1 MNTWGMMAQRRAS
14 RNPVSRLYRILRRKA
29 RTLRRLVFP
38 PEIIPFTAQSAQGHS
53 VAAFFADTP
62 SKIYQIA
69 QWIPVFEKAPAH
81 LRPVI
86 ITRHAAT
93 TEELQKLTSLL
104 VIHARTYDL
113 LMQLLELSKFK
124 ALIYVNNSYQNFQ
137 TLAYQQAGHIHVNH
151 GESDKISMV
160 SNQSKAYDR
169 VFVAGA
175 AARDRYLS
183 AVAWIDES
191 KLIPIGR
198 PQLDLDTTPIL
209 EKSALKTIT
218 YAPTWEGED
227 EANNYTSMD
236 CYGTNIIDAAL
247 KQESSRVIYKPHPRI
262 IDSKDP
268 AINAAHK
275 YILSRLSKGPHEV
288 HLSGD
293 VLSVLKETDLLISD
307 ISSVTLDFL
316 YLRPSGA
323 IFLSD
328 RRNNRSELEA
338 ESPVARAA
346 YIIDRSSIDSLAKTL
361 GEVLANDELFDRRQ
375 EVCRYYFGGIAA
387 GASTAAFYR
396 ELERVITNHESAIS
410 KLSRVRR
417 SN

>member
-1 MNTWGMMAQRRAS
+1 MRTWGKMAQRRS
-14 RNPVSRLYRILRRKA
+14 SSNPVARLYRVFRRKA
-29 RTLRRLVFP
+29 KTLKRMVFP
-38 PEIIPFTAQSAQGHS
+38 PELLPFTAESAQGHK
-53 VAAFFADTP
+53 VAVFFADTP

-69 QWIPVFEKAPAH
+69 QWIPVFEKAPVH

-86 ITRHAAT
+86 ITRHTAT
-93 TEELQKLTSLL
+93 TEELQKITSLL
-104 VIHARTYDL
+104 VVHARTYDL

-137 TLAYQQAGHIHVNH
+137 TLAYQQAAHIHVNH

-160 SNQSKAYDR
+160 SNQSKAYDK

-183 AVAWIDES
+183 AVAWVDEK
-191 KLIPIGR
+191 KLIPVGR
-198 PQLDLDTTPIL
+198 PQLDLATEPLL

-236 CYGTNIIDAAL
+236 CYGMAIIDAAVA
-247 KQESSRVIYKPHPRI
+247 QNGCRVVYKPHPRI
-262 IDSKDP
+262 LDSKDP
-268 AINAAHK
+268 LIINAHK
-275 YILSRLSKGPHEV
+275 YITNKLSRGPHEI
-288 HLSGD
+288 HLTGD
-293 VLSVLKETDLLISD
+293 VLSVLKDTDLLISD
-307 ISSVTLDFL
+307 ISSVTLDYL
-316 YLRPSGA
+316 YLKPSGA

-328 RRNNRSELEA
+328 RRNNRSELQA
-338 ESPVARAA
+338 ESPVALAA
-346 YIIDRSSIDSLAKTL
+346 YIVDSSTIGELTTSLAK
-361 GEVLANDELFDRRQ
+361 VLSHDELFDKRQ

-387 GASTAAFYR
+387 GESTAAFYR
-396 ELERVITNHESAIS
+396 ELEQTIAQHDTAVSQ
-410 KLSRVRR
+410 LSRVRR

>member
-1 MNTWGMMAQRRAS
+1 MAQRRRD
-14 RNPVSRLYRILRRKA
+14 RNPVARLYRVLKRKTK
-29 RTLRRLVFP
+29 TLWRLVFP
-38 PEIIPFTAQSAQGHS
+38 PELLPFTTDSAQNHR

-81 LRPVI
+81 LRPMI

-93 TEELQKLTSLL
+93 TEELQKITSLL
-104 VIHARTYDL
+104 VVHARTYDL

-137 TLAYQQAGHIHVNH
+137 TLAYQQAAHIHVNH

-175 AARDRYLS
+175 AAKDRYLS
-183 AVAWIDES
+183 AVAWIDEK

-198 PQLDLDTTPIL
+198 PQLDLETTPIL
-209 EKSALKTIT
+209 ENSALKTIT

-236 CYGTNIIDAAL
+236 CYGRAIIDAAL
-247 KQESSRVIYKPHPRI
+247 AQSGCRVIYKPHPRI
-262 IDSKDP
+262 MDSKDP
-268 AINAAHK
+268 LISDAHA
-275 YILSRLSKGPHEV
+275 YIMKRLARGPHEI
-288 HLSGD
+288 HLAGD
-293 VLSVLKETDLLISD
+293 VLSVLKDTDLLISD
-307 ISSVTLDFL
+307 ISSVTLDYL
-316 YLRPSGA
+316 YLKPSGA

-328 RRNNRSELEA
+328 RRSSRLELEA
-338 ESPVARAA
+338 ESPVAKAA
-346 YIIDRSSIDSLAKTL
+346 YIIDQTTISGLSGALTR
-361 GEVLANDELFDRRQ
+361 VLAHDELFDKRQ

-387 GASTAAFYR
+387 GESTAAFYR
-396 ELERVITNHESAIS
+396 ELERTIAEHDTSVSA
-410 KLSRVRR
+410 LSRVRR
-417 SN
+417 SQ

>member
-1 MNTWGMMAQRRAS
+1 MAQRRKAH
-14 RNPVSRLYRILRRKA
+14 NPITRLYRVLRRKT
-29 RTLRRLVFP
+29 RTLFRLVFP
-38 PEIIPFTAQSAQGHS
+38 PELIPFTSQSANGHK

-93 TEELQKLTSLL
+93 TEELQKITTLQ

-113 LMQLLELSKFK
+113 LMQLLELSHFK

-137 TLAYQQAGHIHVNH
+137 TLAYQQAAHIHVNH

-160 SNQSKAYDR
+160 SNQSKAYDI

-175 AARDRYLS
+175 AAKDRYLS
-183 AVAWIDES
+183 AVAWLDEK

-198 PQLDLDTTPIL
+198 PQLDLDTTPLL

-236 CYGTNIIDAAL
+236 CYGTAIIDAAVA
-247 KQESSRVIYKPHPRI
+247 QTGCRVIYKPHPRI

-268 AINAAHK
+268 RITAAHK
-275 YILSRLSKGPHEV
+275 YIIKKLSRGPHEV
-288 HLSGD
+288 HLTGD
-293 VLSVLKETDLLISD
+293 VLSILKDSDLLISD
-307 ISSVTLDFL
+307 ISSVTLDYL

-323 IFLSD
+323 IFVSD
-328 RRNNRSELEA
+328 RRNNRKELEA

-346 YIIDRSSIDSLAKTL
+346 YVIDASTIGQLKNSLAK
-361 GEVLANDELFDRRQ
+361 VLAHDELFDRRQ

-387 GASTAAFYR
+387 GESTAAFYR
-396 ELERVITNHESAIS
+396 ELERSVAEHDAAVSR
-410 KLSRVRR
+410 LSRIRR

>member
-1 MNTWGMMAQRRAS
+1 MAQRRKA
-14 RNPVSRLYRILRRKA
+14 RNPVARLYRVLRKKS
-29 RTLRRLVFP
+29 RTLWRLVFP
-38 PEIIPFTAQSAQGHS
+38 PEIIPFTRESAQGHR
-53 VAAFFADTP
+53 VAAFFADPP

-81 LRPVI
+81 LRPLI

-93 TEELQKLTSLL
+93 TEELQKITSLL
-104 VIHARTYDL
+104 VVHARTYDL
-113 LMQLLELSKFK
+113 LMQLLELSQFK

-137 TLAYQQAGHIHVNH
+137 TLAYQQAAHIHVNH

-160 SNQSKAYDR
+160 SNQAKAYDK

-175 AARDRYLS
+175 AAKDRYLA
-183 AVAWIDES
+183 AVAWIDEK
-191 KLIPIGR
+191 KLIPVGR
-198 PQLDLDTTPIL
+198 PQLDLETKPIL

-236 CYGTNIIDAAL
+236 SFGIAIVDAAIA
-247 KQESSRVIYKPHPRI
+247 QSGCRVIYKPHPRI
-262 IDSKDP
+262 LDSKDP
-268 AINAAHK
+268 LIIGAHK
-275 YILSRLSKGPHEV
+275 YIMNQLARGPHEI
-288 HLSGD
+288 HLAGD
-293 VLSVLKETDLLISD
+293 VLSILKETDLLISD
-307 ISSVTLDFL
+307 ISSVTLDYL

-328 RRNNRSELEA
+328 RRNNRTELEA
-338 ESPVARAA
+338 ESPVAKAA
-346 YIIDRSSIDSLAKTL
+346 YIVDSSTIGQLSESLGK
-361 GEVLANDELFDRRQ
+361 VLTKDELFDRRQ

-387 GASTAAFYR
+387 GESTTAFYR
-396 ELERVITNHESAIS
+396 ELEQTIAEHDVAVGQ
-410 KLSRVRR
+410 LSRVRR

>member
-1 MNTWGMMAQRRAS
+1 MAQRRKN
-14 RNPVSRLYRILRRKA
+14 RNPVTRFFRIIWKKS
-29 RTLRRLVFP
+29 RTLWRLVFP
-38 PEIIPFTAQSAQGHS
+38 PEIIPFNTDSAGGHS
-53 VAAFFADTP
+53 VAAFFADPP

-69 QWIPVFEKAPAH
+69 QWIPVFEKAPVH

-86 ITRHAAT
+86 VTRHAAT
-93 TEELQKLTSLL
+93 TEELKKITSLH

-113 LMQLLELSKFK
+113 LMQLLELSRFK

-137 TLAYQQAGHIHVNH
+137 TLAYQQAAHIHVNH

-160 SNQSKAYDR
+160 SNQAKAYDK

-175 AARDRYLS
+175 AAKDRYLA
-183 AVAWIDES
+183 AVAWLEE
-191 KLIPIGR
+191 KNLVPVGR

-209 EKSALKTIT
+209 EESTLKTIT

-236 CYGTNIIDAAL
+236 CYGIEIINAAI
-247 KQESSRVIYKPHPRI
+247 KQRNCRVIYKPHPRI
-262 IDSKDP
+262 LDSKDSLI
-268 AINAAHK
+268 INAHK
-275 YILSRLSKGPHEV
+275 HIINKLARGPHEV

-293 VLSVLKETDLLISD
+293 VLSVLKDTDLLISD
-307 ISSVTLDFL
+307 ISSVTLDYL

-323 IFLSD
+323 IFLTD
-328 RRNNRSELEA
+328 RRNNRSELQA
-338 ESPVARAA
+338 ESPVAKAA
-346 YIIDRSSIDSLAKTL
+346 YIVDSTAISQLAEKL
-361 GEVLANDELFDRRQ
+361 GEVLALDELFDQRQ

-387 GASTAAFYR
+387 GESTSAFYR
-396 ELERVITNHESAIS
+396 ELEKTIAEHDVAVSQ
-410 KLSRVRR
+410 LSRVRR

>member
-1 MNTWGMMAQRRAS
+1 MAQRRKA
-14 RNPVSRLYRILRRKA
+14 RNPLTRLYRVLRRKTK
-29 RTLRRLVFP
+29 TLKRLVFP
-38 PEIIPFTAQSAQGHS
+38 PELLPFNTESAQGHR

-81 LRPVI
+81 LRPMI

-93 TEELQKLTSLL
+93 TEELQKITSLL
-104 VIHARTYDL
+104 VVHARTYDL

-137 TLAYQQAGHIHVNH
+137 TLAYQQAAHIHVNH

-160 SNQSKAYDR
+160 SNQSKAYDK

-175 AARDRYLS
+175 AAKDRYLS
-183 AVAWIDES
+183 AVAWLDEK
-191 KLIPIGR
+191 KLIPVGR

-209 EKSALKTIT
+209 ETSALKTIT

-236 CYGTNIIDAAL
+236 CYGTQIIDAAVA
-247 KQESSRVIYKPHPRI
+247 QTNCRVIYKPHPRI
-262 IDSKDP
+262 MDSKDP
-268 AINAAHK
+268 LINAAHK
-275 YILSRLSKGPHEV
+275 YIINKLSRGEHEI
-288 HLSGD
+288 HLAGD

-307 ISSVTLDFL
+307 ISSVTLDYL
-316 YLRPSGA
+316 YLRPAGA

-338 ESPVARAA
+338 ESPVAKAA
-346 YIIDRSSIDSLAKTL
+346 YIVDHSTIGELSESLAKAL
-361 GEVLANDELFDRRQ
+361 SKDELFDKRQ
-375 EVCRYYFGGIAA
+375 EVCRYYFGGLAA
-387 GASTAAFYR
+387 GESTAAFYR
-396 ELERVITNHESAIS
+396 ELERSIAEHDVAIS
-410 KLSRVRR
+410 QLSRLRR
-417 SN
+417 SS

>member
-1 MNTWGMMAQRRAS
+1 MAQRRRE
-14 RNPVSRLYRILRRKA
+14 RNPVARLYRVLKRKTK
-29 RTLRRLVFP
+29 TLQRLVFP
-38 PEIIPFTAQSAQGHS
+38 PELLPFTTDSAQNHQ

-69 QWIPVFEKAPAH
+69 QWIPVFENAPAH

-93 TEELQKLTSLL
+93 TEELQKITSLL
-104 VIHARTYDL
+104 VVHARTYDS
-113 LMQLLELSKFK
+113 LMQLLELSEFK

-137 TLAYQQAGHIHVNH
+137 TLAYQQAAHIHVNH

-175 AARDRYLS
+175 AAKDRYLS
-183 AVAWIDES
+183 AVAWLDEK
-191 KLIPIGR
+191 KLILIGR
-198 PQLDLDTTPIL
+198 PQLDLKTTPIL

-236 CYGTNIIDAAL
+236 CYGTAIIDAAL
-247 KQESSRVIYKPHPRI
+247 AQIGCRVIYKPHPRI
-262 IDSKDP
+262 MDSKDSF
-268 AINAAHK
+268 ISDAHT
-275 YILSRLSKGPHEV
+275 YIMKKLARGPHEI
-288 HLSGD
+288 HLTGD
-293 VLSVLKETDLLISD
+293 VLSVLKDTNVLISD
-307 ISSVTLDFL
+307 ISSVTLDYL
-316 YLRPSGA
+316 YLKPSGA

-328 RRNNRSELEA
+328 RRSSRLELEA
-338 ESPVARAA
+338 ESPVAKAA
-346 YIIDRSSIDSLAKTL
+346 YIIDNTTINDLSDALTK
-361 GEVLANDELFDRRQ
+361 VLTHDELFDKRQ

-387 GASTAAFYR
+387 GESTAAFYR
-396 ELERVITNHESAIS
+396 ELERTIAEHDTSVSA
-410 KLSRVRR
+410 LSRMRR
-417 SN
+417 S